1 MSRPDGKQPG
11 PAVTFTGP
19 AAVVVRR
26 AVTAVVLVTAGLT
39 FAFGFGNGWA
49 VGVQLG
55 VPTWIA
61 PLTAPAVDLSVVGLL
76 VAIHVLRAHGVQ
88 DRLLGPRLLLGFTG
102 LVTLGLNVTA
112 PVLAGEYGRAAFDA
126 ICPLLL
132 IFWSEVGPRL
142 LTALHGTVLR
152 SGRTVPGRS
161 SLVPDDRPDVSAEL
175 LAKAKQLDAEHRQ
188 AHGRPVSRDKLRAGL
203 KVSNA
208 VAGGLLRRLRADAS
222 V

>member
-1 MSRPDGKQPG
+1 MARPDGQRRE
-11 PAVTFTGP
+11 ATATFTGP
-19 AAVVVRR
+19 AAAVVRR
-26 AVTAVVLVTAGLT
+26 AVTVVVLVTAGLT

-55 VPTWIA
+55 VPRWIA

-132 IFWSEVGPRL
+132 IFWSEVGPKL
-142 LTALHGTVLR
+142 LAALHGTVPR
-152 SGRTVPGRS
+152 TRTTVPGRS
-161 SLVPDDRPDVSAEL
+161 AAVPEERTAIAPELVER
-175 LAKAKQLDAEHRQ
+175 AKQLDQEHRQ
-188 AHGRPVSRDKLRAGL
+188 AHGRPISRDKLRAGL

-208 VAGGLLRRLRADAS
+208 VAGGLLRSLRADS
-222 V
+222 VV